1 MQHFNNLQTP
11 LKSVQTYPQLADQ
24 ERRFL
29 RFGWPIVSARCLW
42 DVWNDDTLVSSDQRR
57 SLQKYEPFDEFE
69 EFVLFASHYFLLIAD
84 KGFSGPSPMNITSPK
99 CSPVAAD
106 YELAN
111 RVLTARS
118 EPIPKSSVRR
128 FGALV
133 TISPDD
139 LGHHGGL
146 GPQSRNGTMDIY
158 GFHAQAPPTPPDAV
172 GIEPRMCHTISALDN
187 GSLLVGGRTSPE
199 HALRDCWLL
208 QEARW
213 QRVDD
218 LPISLY
224 RHCATQVTLESGCQA
239 VLVYGGKTG
248 DSHVSSCW
256 LLWRASFGWVQV
268 TVQDKELTPRFGAAI
283 VSIGSASGILL
294 GGMTADGTILDDLW
308 EWTLNGEDT
317 IPNIELTKARTSWL
331 GTPNVMGR
339 MGACLTRSS
348 IGLLLIGGVSSN
360 FLTQEHEIV
369 CLSQEVSHV
378 TQALRWVWKMVI
390 CQITKQRPLLV
401 GHSTHTWR
409 DLVIVLGGGAV
420 CFSFGTYWNTE
431 LITLSTSNAQGSC
444 APTHHGPK
452 DETTS
457 PQRLLGDSRAGQLT
471 ASEKRQR
478 CFDATTLTR
487 LQLES
492 PEDLDRFIK
501 QGRPVVIS
509 ANDLGPCMRQWTLDT
524 LTLKIGADR
533 TVRMSD
539 CSGLESANCCRLWY
553 MRLAIRRWIS
563 NRKISSTTKSPSVSS
578 LMRLLEARGSI

>member
-1 MQHFNNLQTP
+1 M
-11 LKSVQTYPQLADQ
+11 
-24 ERRFL
+24 
-29 RFGWPIVSARCLW
+29 VSARCLW
-42 DVWNDDTLVSSDQRR
+42 DVWNDNTLVSSNQRR
-57 SLQKYEPFDEFE
+57 SLQDCEPFDEFE

-99 CSPVAAD
+99 GSPGVAD
-106 YELAN
+106 YELAS

-133 TISPDD
+133 TISSDA

-146 GPQSRNGTMDIY
+146 GPQSRIGTMDIY

-224 RHCATQVTLESGCQA
+224 RHCATRVTLKSGCQA

-268 TVQDKELTPRFGAAI
+268 TVQDKELTPRFSATI

-294 GGMTADGTILDDLW
+294 GGMTADGTIIDDLW
-308 EWTLNGEDT
+308 EWTLNGEDS
-317 IPNIELTKARTSWL
+317 IPSIELTKARTSWL
-331 GTPNVMGR
+331 GTPNFISR
-339 MGACLTRSS
+339 MGACLTRSP

-360 FLTQEHEIV
+360 FLTQEYEIV
-369 CLSQEVSHV
+369 CLSQEISHG
-378 TQALRWVWKMVI
+378 TQALRWVWKTVI
-390 CQITKQRPLLV
+390 CQIIKQRPLLV
-401 GHSTHTWR
+401 GHSTHTWK
-409 DLVIVLGGGAV
+409 DLVIILGGGAV

-431 LITLSTSNAQGSC
+431 LITLSTSNEQGFC
-444 APTHHGPK
+444 APNHHGPK
-452 DETTS
+452 DETTL
-457 PQRLLGDSRAGQLT
+457 PQQNLGDIFTGQLR
-471 ASEKRQR
+471 ASEKHQR
-478 CFDATTLTR
+478 GFDATTLTG

-492 PEDLDRFIK
+492 PEDLTRFIK
-501 QGRPVVIS
+501 QGRPVVMP
-509 ANDLGPCMRQWTLDT
+509 ANDLGPCIRQWTLDT

-533 TVRMSD
+533 TVRMSV
-539 CSGLESANCCRLWY
+539 CGLLESADCCRLWY

-563 NRKISSTTKSPSVSS
+563 SRKISSTTKSPSVPS